1 MHGIPSKQSFHTF
14 FKLNFFI
21 LIFISFFQHD
31 RTIVYFS
38 MIYATGSIVL
48 TLGAIPPLNLPAAEI
63 TILGLLLIAAG
74 TGGIKPNVSAFGGD
88 QVQKKHHNDD
98 K

>member
-1 MHGIPSKQSFHTF
+1 
-14 FKLNFFI
+14 
-21 LIFISFFQHD
+21 
-31 RTIVYFS
+31 
-38 MIYATGSIVL
+38 MIYAAGSIVL

-88 QVQKKHHNDD
+88 QVSKK
-98 K
+98 